1 MPKNK
6 TGEPYRK
13 TARWNGK
20 KYEATGRTE
29 LEALTRL
36 ADKIAAAKRGEEALN
51 GSMTVNAWYK
61 EWKATYKDPKGLTP
75 KSLGMYDEKY
85 NGYIKPAVGHMKLQS
100 VKDVHLQRILNGQA
114 GMSRSHVEKLRRVMR
129 ELFRRA
135 RQSRLIAYDP
145 SEDLQLPEHRQ
156 GSHRSLTP
164 EEREVLLT
172 VCTRPDSR
180 FGLYFLTLLY
190 TGMRPGEAAALNWAD
205 IDFAN
210 NEIHVHAALESGTS
224 RIKAPKSAA
233 GVRDIPI
240 HASLLP
246 RLKSAQKGPFDPVF
260 IGAGGQRLTRSAM
273 DAMWRA
279 CKRAMDL
286 ELGAETVHNQIQE
299 HKVAA
304 DLTPYCL
311 RHTFCT
317 DLQAAGVP
325 INVAKDLMGH
335 SDIDITAN
343 IYTHRDGSTLHAGI
357 ALLDGTAGKKEAAS
371 GGASGGANE

>member
-100 VKDVHLQRILNGQA
+100 VRDVHLQRILNGQA

-129 ELFRRA
+129 ELFRHA

-164 EEREVLLT
+164 EERKVLLT

-190 TGMRPGEAAALNWAD
+190 TGLRPGEAAALNWAD

-210 NEIHVHAALESGTS
+210 NEIHVHAALESGSS

-246 RLKSAQKGPFDPVF
+246 CLKSAQKGPFDPVF
-260 IGAGGQRLTRSAM
+260 TGAAGQRLTRSAM

-286 ELGAETVHNQIQE
+286 ELGAETVRNQIQE

>member
-145 SEDLQLPEHRQ
+145 SEDLQLPKHRQ

-190 TGMRPGEAAALNWAD
+190 TGLRPGEAAALNWAD

-210 NEIHVHAALESGTS
+210 NEI
-224 RIKAPKSAA
+224 
-233 GVRDIPI
+233 
-240 HASLLP
+240 
-246 RLKSAQKGPFDPVF
+246 
-260 IGAGGQRLTRSAM
+260 
-273 DAMWRA
+273 
-279 CKRAMDL
+279 
-286 ELGAETVHNQIQE
+286 
-299 HKVAA
+299 
-304 DLTPYCL
+304 
-311 RHTFCT
+311 
-317 DLQAAGVP
+317 
-325 INVAKDLMGH
+325 
-335 SDIDITAN
+335 
-343 IYTHRDGSTLHAGI
+343 
-357 ALLDGTAGKKEAAS
+357 
-371 GGASGGANE
+371 